1 MGLGYGREW
10 DGGAGFLVT
19 RGGGGCR
26 YAAYV
31 MREVLSKR
39 SEQFRITEVR
49 GSAGPSAYG
58 WGAGA
63 GKMPPPGF
71 AGEGSHA

>member
-1 MGLGYGREW
+1 
-10 DGGAGFLVT
+10 
-19 RGGGGCR
+19 
-26 YAAYV
+26 

-49 GSAGPSAYG
+49 GAGSAGPSSYG

>member
-1 MGLGYGREW
+1 MAQVLSKRHATHAALLAWHGR
-10 DGGAGFLVT
+10 
-19 RGGGGCR
+19 R